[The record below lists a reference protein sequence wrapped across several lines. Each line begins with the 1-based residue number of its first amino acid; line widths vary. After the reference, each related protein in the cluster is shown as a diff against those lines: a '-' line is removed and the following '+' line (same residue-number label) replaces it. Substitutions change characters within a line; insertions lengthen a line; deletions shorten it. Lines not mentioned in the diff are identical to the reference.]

1 MREKFFTTRNIT
13 VAAVMTAISFVLYMF
28 AKFPLPMFF
37 PPFLDIQ
44 FSEMPAMLTGFM
56 MGPIWGSLIIVFKCL
71 LKLPFTSTAGVGELG
86 DLLMGIAYVLPA
98 SLIYKRNRTKS
109 GALIALAVGTACQ
122 IVIALVVN
130 GVMLI
135 PFYAKAYGWE
145 AVVGMLT
152 NLFPNISKSSFYRF
166 YLPLSVLPFNL
177 LRLSVCSVVT
187 FFVYKHL
194 HKLINRMFAPRTKRN
209 DSNAQTASEE
219 LAASVEHNS
228 VAADCDSNIQAATEA
243 LAASAASVSVSD
255 SLHKED

>member
-1 MREKFFTTRNIT
+1 
-13 VAAVMTAISFVLYMF
+13 MTAISFVLYMF
-28 AKFPLPMFF
+28 VKFPLPMIF
-37 PPFLDIQ
+37 PPFLDVQ

-56 MGPIWGSLIIVFKCL
+56 MGPVWGSLIIVFKCL

-98 SLIYKRNRTKS
+98 SLIYKRKRTKS

-135 PFYAKAYGWE
+135 PFYAKAFGWD

-152 NLFPNISKSSFYRF
+152 NLFPSISKDSFYRY

-177 LRLSVCSVVT
+177 LRLSICSIVT

-194 HKLINRMFAPRTKRN
+194 HKLINKMFAPRAKKTC
-209 DSNAQTASEE
+209 ATQTVSEE
-219 LAASVEHNS
+219 VTAVSSGASLKNTELACEPDLNSEIAADALVSDAASS
-228 VAADCDSNIQAATEA
+228 
-243 LAASAASVSVSD
+243 SVSD
-255 SLHKED
+255 SLRKENS